1 MLAQAH
7 LLSRAVIAAYIGAF
21 EIRLKVIPTM
31 RTRQKEE
38 RCSKNG
44 SGGGYGD
51 NHGTHK
57 KKSQKQNKTKKLK
70 NTKNQNKKKSKS
82 ICSFIYS
89 EWTQPITDWHGTRYV
104 PDA

>member
-1 MLAQAH
+1 MEAEATTETTMAH
-7 LLSRAVIAAYIGAF
+7 
-21 EIRLKVIPTM
+21 T
-31 RTRQKEE
+31 
-38 RCSKNG
+38 
-44 SGGGYGD
+44 
-51 NHGTHK
+51 K